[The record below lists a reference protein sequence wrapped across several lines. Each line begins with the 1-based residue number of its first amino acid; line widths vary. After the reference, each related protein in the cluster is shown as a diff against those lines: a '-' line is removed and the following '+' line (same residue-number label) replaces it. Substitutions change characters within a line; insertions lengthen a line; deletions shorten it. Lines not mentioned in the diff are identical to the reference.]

1 MRTGGAVQD
10 NTRVIKYEKW
20 KQSILEDVVGF
31 GDADVYETWHTP
43 PKRSSQ
49 PVIEDAGT
57 GMEDSQIISED

>member
-31 GDADVYETWHTP
+31 GDADVYETWR
-43 PKRSSQ
+43 KSLQKSMFS
-49 PVIEDAGT
+49 IYL
-57 GMEDSQIISED
+57 